1 MGCAVQHRW
10 RHEGAGKWIAYRLAD
25 GELVGRGSPS
35 WTEIC
40 GVRRIELRWAIREQ
54 HRGHGYATEIGSAG
68 LAFAFDKLEVEEVV
82 AFTEVHNRASRA
94 EMARLGM
101 IEIGRIH
108 RPGLIEGRE
117 GIHDSAPFSL
127 YRIRSEPSMALPG

>member
-1 MGCAVQHRW
+1 M
-10 RHEGAGKWIAYRLAD
+10 
-25 GELVGRGSPS
+25 
-35 WTEIC
+35 
-40 GVRRIELRWAIREQ
+40 
-54 HRGHGYATEIGSAG
+54 SAG
-68 LAFAFDKLEVEEVV
+68 LAFAFDKPEVEEVV

-94 EMARLGM
+94 AMARLGM